1 MSGGAYD
8 YAYTEAPRAV
18 RGIADTLAA
27 MAASCAHRAEQPGIK
42 TKFVKQPDG
51 KYVEA
56 PFTADDYESVRA
68 AAARLRL
75 MAEQTRAFAEKLEAA
90 QPLLLAVEWADSGD
104 WATDDIAKAMQELEP
119 ADPPTDTERLRLA
132 LDYVRRV
139 SEAMAGAASVL
150 SSQP

>member
-1 MSGGAYD
+1 
-8 YAYTEAPRAV
+8 
-18 RGIADTLAA
+18 
-27 MAASCAHRAEQPGIK
+27 
-42 TKFVKQPDG
+42 
-51 KYVEA
+51 
-56 PFTADDYESVRA
+56 
-68 AAARLRL
+68 
-75 MAEQTRAFAEKLEAA
+75 
-90 QPLLLAVEWADSGD
+90 LLAVEWADSGD